1 VVVVLN
7 VEVVRGGVDDALGV
21 FDVFDVF
28 DVLDVSVVEEL
39 ELVLEVVLEELEL
52 ELELEVELVEDV
64 VAVVVVEEL
73 VSVEAD
79 VVGVGNGGDRL
90 GIRALHNGD
99 VIKYDICG
107 LRTAYRA

>member
-7 VEVVRGGVDDALGV
+7 VKVVRGGVDDVLGV
-21 FDVFDVF
+21 FNVFDAL
-28 DVLDVSVVEEL
+28 DVLDASVVEEL
-39 ELVLEVVLEELEL
+39 ELVPEVVLEELK
-52 ELELEVELVEDV
+52 LELEVELVEDV
-64 VAVVVVEEL
+64 VAVVVIEEL

-79 VVGVGNGGDRL
+79 VVGVGNSGDRL
-90 GIRALHNGD
+90 GIRALYNGD

>member
-7 VEVVRGGVDDALGV
+7 VEVVRGGVDNMLGV
-21 FDVFDVF
+21 FNVFDAL
-28 DVLDVSVVEEL
+28 DVLDASVVEEL

-52 ELELEVELVEDV
+52 ELEVELVEDV
-64 VAVVVVEEL
+64 VAVVVIEEL
-73 VSVEAD
+73 VSIEAD

-107 LRTAYRA
+107 LRMAYRA

>member
-1 VVVVLN
+1 MVVVLN
-7 VEVVRGGVDDALGV
+7 VEVVRGVVDDALGV
-21 FDVFDVF
+21 LDVFDVF

-39 ELVLEVVLEELEL
+39 ELVPEVVLEELEL
-52 ELELEVELVEDV
+52 EVEVELVEDV
-64 VAVVVVEEL
+64 VAVVVEEL
-73 VSVEAD
+73 VSVE
-79 VVGVGNGGDRL
+79 VVVVVLGNGGGRV